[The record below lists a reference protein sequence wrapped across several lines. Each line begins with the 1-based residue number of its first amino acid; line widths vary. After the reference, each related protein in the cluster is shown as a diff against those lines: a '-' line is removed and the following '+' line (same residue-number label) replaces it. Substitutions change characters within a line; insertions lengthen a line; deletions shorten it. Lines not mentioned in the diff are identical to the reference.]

1 MGLANGFG
9 KWIWQMGLAK
19 CKGVEHLEVLTG
31 RVPLSPSL
39 TNLPPTSHTQIT
51 KSQIAATKA
60 QLLR

>member
-1 MGLANGFG
+1 MSLANG
-9 KWIWQMGLAK
+9 
-19 CKGVEHLEVLTG
+19 KGVEHLEVLTG